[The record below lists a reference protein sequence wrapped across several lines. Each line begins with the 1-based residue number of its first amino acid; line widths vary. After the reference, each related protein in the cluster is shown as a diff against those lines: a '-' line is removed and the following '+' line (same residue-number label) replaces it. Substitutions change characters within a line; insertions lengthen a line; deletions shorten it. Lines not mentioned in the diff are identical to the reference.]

1 MKLQISKEENWYI
14 CKFNFCKIQQLK
26 HFDNAF
32 APQFDLYALKFLGCP
47 KNFGQPKIISRTF
60 NKSLQQKLRAS
71 VLGRV
76 VAYRLTDALAFAF
89 QLLGGNST

>member
-1 MKLQISKEENWYI
+1 MKLQINKEKNWHI

-47 KNFGQPKIISRTF
+47 KKFRT
-60 NKSLQQKLRAS
+60 
-71 VLGRV
+71 
-76 VAYRLTDALAFAF
+76 T
-89 QLLGGNST
+89 